1 MAASITAVVMDD
13 VERPVSS
20 GEATC
25 AEAQPSLHEP
35 FRRLLNRRE
44 ALLLPYALEYF
55 GVLLGEGDFEFGH

>member
-1 MAASITAVVMDD
+1 MDD

-20 GEATC
+20 GETTC

-55 GVLLGEGDFEFGH
+55 GILLGEGDFEFGH